1 MEELKLKIK
10 EIAAN
15 IEKLGAS
22 ITTEEATKNAFIMPF
37 IRALGYDVFNP
48 LEVMP
53 EYTQDIGTKQ
63 GERIDYAI
71 FQNNEPVLLVECKK
85 IGAELNAKNESQLL
99 RYFNVS
105 KAKFAILTNGREYK
119 FFTDLEEKNMMD
131 TAPFLSFDISK
142 IKDTQLMELV
152 KFHKKNFDLENI
164 FNTANNLK
172 YTNQLDKIVATELE
186 NPSRE
191 FTAFFFKK
199 ISDQVATEKRIDQI
213 TPLLKAVFAQRIN
226 DMVRDRLTSA
236 LDKETKKEA
245 EPLPQQEDENKII
258 TTQEE
263 LDAFYIVRAILA
275 AVTNVENITHRD
287 AQSYFAIFFT
297 DNNRKPICRLYFTD
311 NKKQI
316 GIMDNEKNETRFQLD
331 RIEDIYAYS
340 EKLCEIAK
348 FYANQN

>member
-1 MEELKLKIK
+1 MDEVKVKIK

-105 KAKFAILTNGREYK
+105 RAKFAILTNGRDYK
-119 FFTDLEEKNMMD
+119 FYTDLEEKNIMD
-131 TAPFLSFDISK
+131 TTPFLSFDITK
-142 IKDTQLMELV
+142 IKDTQVLELE

-172 YTNQLDKIVATELE
+172 YTNQLEKVVSAELE

-191 FTAFFFKK
+191 FASYFFRK
-199 ISDQVATEKRIDQI
+199 ISDQVATEKRVEQI
-213 TPLLKAVFAQRIN
+213 MPLLKAVFAGRIN

-245 EPLPQQEDENKII
+245 EPLPPQEDENKVI

-275 AVTNVENITHRD
+275 AVTNVENITYRGC
-287 AQSYFAIFFT
+287 SVLFCNI
-297 DNNRKPICRLYFTD
+297 L
-311 NKKQI
+311 
-316 GIMDNEKNETRFQLD
+316 
-331 RIEDIYAYS
+331 
-340 EKLCEIAK
+340 
-348 FYANQN
+348 